1 MPQRPPEPVPRLP
14 FIFANTSAA
23 ATNVKIAKGG
33 YEVRV
38 YVGVLLAIGCD
49 VRTLHVLLFRLA
61 VKQFLFVRLCGL
73 FDQFHSQKRRVRCSP
88 VRWK

>member
-1 MPQRPPEPVPRLP
+1 MPQRPPEPIPRLSL
-14 FIFANTSAA
+14 IFANTSAA
-23 ATNVKIAKGG
+23 TTNVKIAKGG

-38 YVGVLLAIGCD
+38 YAGVLLVIGCD

-73 FDQFHSQKRRVRCSP
+73 LINFIRGKDGSDVP
-88 VRWK
+88 P